1 MTDSIA
7 FGTDLSPVASAA
19 LSIGE
24 VGRSLSSD
32 QKFTILTR
40 TGHSGLQDL
49 DDLPPEAAYM
59 ITEVEELPTS
69 EAMEIL
75 REASIYHDDDVNF
88 PLGAMEKIREL
99 LDNHSSVPS

>member
-7 FGTDLSPVASAA
+7 FETDLSPVASAA

-24 VGRSLSSD
+24 VGKSLSSD

-40 TGHSGLQDL
+40 TGHSGLLDL

-59 ITEVEELPTS
+59 IT
-69 EAMEIL
+69 
-75 REASIYHDDDVNF
+75 
-88 PLGAMEKIREL
+88 K
-99 LDNHSSVPS
+99 